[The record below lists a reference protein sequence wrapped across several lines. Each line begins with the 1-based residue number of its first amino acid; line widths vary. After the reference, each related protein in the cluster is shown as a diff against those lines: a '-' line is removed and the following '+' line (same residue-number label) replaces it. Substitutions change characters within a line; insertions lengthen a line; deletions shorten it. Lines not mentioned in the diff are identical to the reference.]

1 MKELVENSLD
11 AEASSIGLSFVN
23 CQTTKTKTKANS
35 LLSNVEVR
43 FKNNGLEAIEV
54 QDNGVGISRENYGT
68 IGKYIKIVTSN

>member
-1 MKELVENSLD
+1 MVCLLLIAK
-11 AEASSIGLSFVN
+11 
-23 CQTTKTKTKANS
+23 TTKTKTKANS

-68 IGKYIKIVTSN
+68 IGTYIKIVTSN